1 YGGYEPITP
10 QLYDIAAV
18 QYLYGARTTSHSGND
33 TYTFST
39 STQVKTI
46 WDGGGTDVFDAS
58 NENQGVTVDLHA
70 GAFSSIAGTNNI
82 AIAYG
87 TTIEGAVG
95 SSYNDTLRAN
105 DAGDTLSGGAGNDR
119 LTGGTGTDS
128 LTGGSGSDT
137 FVLTANFG
145 ADTITDFVP
154 GVAGN
159 DMIDLTAVTGI
170 YNFAALL
177 AIATQSGADTVINFG
192 GRNVPTLKKGIKN
205 NLDPSAFI
213 FIPPPTLSP
222 TNPSLPYPSTA
233 PPP

>member
-58 NENQGVTVDLHA
+58 TENQGVTIDLHA
-70 GAFSSIAGTNNI
+70 GAFSSVAGTNNI

-95 SSYNDTLRAN
+95 SNYNDTLRAN
-105 DAGDTLSGGAGNDR
+105 DAGDTRRGGAGNDTLIGGAGNDR

-159 DMIDLTAVTGI
+159 DMIDLTAVIGI
-170 YNFAALL
+170 YNF
-177 AIATQSGADTVINFG
+177 V
-192 GRNVPTLKKGIKN
+192 
-205 NLDPSAFI
+205 
-213 FIPPPTLSP
+213 
-222 TNPSLPYPSTA
+222 
-233 PPP
+233 